1 MRLQN
6 RARDDPRGLACA
18 AVYASRWAHE
28 KPLWARLSPE
38 GSHDLLDP
46 AASPIT
52 GLLRESADLFWLATR
67 SPPHAA
73 SSFGR
78 PLRTTIDSLMA
89 SRGHWMN
96 QAGLAVSFRKEVIQ
110 PQVPL
115 RLPCYDLVPIAE
127 FILGAW
133 LLAVTSATSDAP
145 HFRGLTGGVYKA
157 QEHIHRGMLTRDY

>member
-1 MRLQN
+1 MGR
-6 RARDDPRGLACA
+6 RGGAFRHGPRTK
-18 AVYASRWAHE
+18 

-38 GSHDLLDP
+38 GSRDLFDP

-52 GLLRESADLFWLATR
+52 GFPRLSADLFWLATR
-67 SPPHAA
+67 SPPHAT
-73 SSFGR
+73 SMIERFS
-78 PLRTTIDSLMA
+78 RTVDRLA
-89 SRGHWMN
+89 DGLPERWMN
-96 QAGLAVSFRKEVIQ
+96 QAGSAFSFRKEVIQ

-127 FILGAW
+127 FILGAG